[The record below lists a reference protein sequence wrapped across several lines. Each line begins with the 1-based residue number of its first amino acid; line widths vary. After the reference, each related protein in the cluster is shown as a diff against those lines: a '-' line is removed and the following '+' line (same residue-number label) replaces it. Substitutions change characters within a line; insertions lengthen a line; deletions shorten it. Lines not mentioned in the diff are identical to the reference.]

1 MENLSSSTEG
11 IEQETLLLECCDNG
25 CLPMDTLT
33 ILVRKPDSH
42 EGRADSVVRFRPMIL
57 RNSTLV
63 SAARLVIVW
72 CISFTSVSAQSV
84 GKYAGEFMSLGVGG
98 RALGLGGAHAAL
110 ATDATGGY
118 WNPAALARLL
128 YPEALLMHDERFGN
142 LINYDVATVALPYGM
157 DASVGVTLLRLG
169 VDGIPDTR
177 NAWLDA
183 NGNRIFD
190 DNNRPEYDKV
200 TYFNAADWA
209 VYLSYAKQVSHDLSL
224 GANIKLIRRDL
235 ADHSATGIGFDV
247 GILYSPLTDLYLGL
261 NAQDITTT
269 FVSWS
274 TGRNE
279 LITPTLKLGT
289 AYFIELFGGR
299 FAPAL
304 DVDIRFENRRFASV
318 ANVGP
323 ISLDPRAGIE
333 FDYNR
338 LFALRLGYSDIK
350 QMTFGAGVHLKKL
363 DIDYSFAQFGAA
375 NNLGNTHRISV
386 RLILQSDQYARQRA
400 GE

>member
-1 MENLSSSTEG
+1 MTLSKG
-11 IEQETLLLECCDNG
+11 TLAR
-25 CLPMDTLT
+25 T
-33 ILVRKPDSH
+33 IRLFIAIGV
-42 EGRADSVVRFRPMIL
+42 SVM
-57 RNSTLV
+57 
-63 SAARLVIVW
+63 
-72 CISFTSVSAQSV
+72 SVSAQSV
-84 GKYAGEFMSLGVGG
+84 GKYAGEFMALGVGG

-110 ATDATGGY
+110 ANDASGGY
-118 WNPAALARLL
+118 WNPAALARLN

-142 LINYDVATVALPYGM
+142 LINYDVATVALPYGT

-200 TYFNAADWA
+200 TYFNSADWA
-209 VYLSYAKQVSHDLSL
+209 IYLSYAKQATSDLSY

-247 GILYSPLTDLYLGL
+247 GILYSPLADLSLGL

-279 LITPTLKLGT
+279 LITPTLKVGS
-289 AYFIELFGGR
+289 AYFFELFGGR

-304 DVDIRFENRRFASV
+304 DIDIRFENRRFASV
-318 ANVGP
+318 ASLGP
-323 ISLDPRAGIE
+323 VSLDPRVGIE
-333 FDYNR
+333 FDYNQ
-338 LFALRLGYSDIK
+338 LFALRVGYSDLK
-350 QMTFGAGVHLKKL
+350 QITFGAGVHLKKL
-363 DIDYSFAQFGAA
+363 DIDYSFARFGTTDD
-375 NNLGNTHRISV
+375 LGNTHRVSV
-386 RLILQSDQYARQRA
+386 RFILQSDQYARDR
-400 GE
+400 